1 MHQQIYKCIFDIY
14 LIKGIEVPEIDFIF
28 IKVFISYLL
37 KIYIIFIKEK
47 YLERI

>member
-1 MHQQIYKCIFDIY
+1 ME
-14 LIKGIEVPEIDFIF
+14 GIEVIEAADIDFIF